1 MPTKPNAKTSI
12 RPSPAVEGDPVLAA
26 LLDQAPRLKK
36 ERLEGWVQGPV
47 LRALHGLHEG
57 VSGAQIADALAALD
71 RVLRDRAKIEPWL
84 GDIAN
89 LRQTQFLSE
98 LRGMPWATEDG
109 GKVPLDRQASRNRP
123 PAIVSQVRQLRFA
136 FAPDQVENEEPR
148 PARPSAKPKAKS

>member
-1 MPTKPNAKTSI
+1 MPTKPNTKTSML
-12 RPSPAVEGDPVLAA
+12 PCPVVEGDPVLAE
-26 LLDQAPRLKK
+26 LLKQVPRLKK

-57 VSGAQIADALAALD
+57 VSGAQIADALAELD
-71 RVLRDRAKIEPWL
+71 GVFRDRARIEPWL
-84 GDIAN
+84 ADIAN

-109 GKVPLDRQASRNRP
+109 GKVPLARQASRNRP
-123 PAIVSQVRQLRFA
+123 PAIVSQVRQLRFT

-148 PARPSAKPKAKS
+148 PAKPSAKPKAKS